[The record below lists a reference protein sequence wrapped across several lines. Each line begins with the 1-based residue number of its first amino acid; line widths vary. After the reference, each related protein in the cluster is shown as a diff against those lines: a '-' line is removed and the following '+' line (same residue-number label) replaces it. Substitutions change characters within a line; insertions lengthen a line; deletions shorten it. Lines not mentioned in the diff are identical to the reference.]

1 MLPLIKLKS
10 SNGEVIGPHIFGPN
24 MHFVVD
30 SVVTLFS
37 FLLKL
42 SSPFSV
48 VAIVVGIN
56 GIKLP
61 SSEIGQAQNKR

>member
-10 SNGEVIGPHIFGPN
+10 SNGEVIGPHIFGPK

-30 SVVTLFS
+30 SVVALFS
-37 FLLKL
+37 FLLKF
-42 SSPFSV
+42 SSPFCEV
-48 VAIVVGIN
+48 PIVVGIN

-61 SSEIGQAQNKR
+61 SSVIDVA